1 MELFGPAAR
10 GDVGKNDVMGFCKKG
25 VMPLMF
31 QEKMRMLLGAGGPGV
46 VVLGSGSLV
55 TGCEVDLLV
64 FLLLV
69 GGGLISRVMVLSEI
83 GVS

>member
-1 MELFGPAAR
+1 M
-10 GDVGKNDVMGFCKKG
+10 DFCKKG

-31 QEKMRMLLGAGGPGV
+31 QEKMRMVLSAGGPGAV
-46 VVLGSGSLV
+46 VVGSGSLV

-64 FLLLV
+64 ILLLV
-69 GGGLISRVMVLSEI
+69 GGGLISRVMLLSET